1 MSPEMKCMSAK
12 NATPTNETAKKT
24 QRDFGTKALRRVGV
38 QKSTP
43 GGGRAL
49 SLMLRVRDAAECGVC
64 CTAQTTFY
72 TESQAAVQPFMRIS
86 SNVSVAIS
94 VYFYYEMF

>member
-1 MSPEMKCMSAK
+1 VLQKSLFSFVKSAQHDIVEDVVRERK

-24 QRDFGTKALRRVGV
+24 QRDFGTKALRRDGV

-49 SLMLRVRDAAECGVC
+49 SLMQRVRDAAKCD
-64 CTAQTTFY
+64 A
-72 TESQAAVQPFMRIS
+72 
-86 SNVSVAIS
+86 
-94 VYFYYEMF
+94 